1 MNKLF
6 RIIGIVSGLVITV
19 MFVIVNLT
27 ITHVDF
33 FLVEGDV
40 WVFLVIM
47 GSFVTGYFTHILVT
61 WLKRMQKPKRS
72 SESLE
77 RSIIGDI

>member
-6 RIIGIVSGLVITV
+6 KIIGIVSGLVITI

-40 WVFLVIM
+40 WVFLVLM
-47 GSFVTGYFTHILVT
+47 GAFVAGYFTHILVT

-72 SESLE
+72 AESLE
-77 RSIIGDI
+77 RSIVGDI

>member
-6 RIIGIVSGLVITV
+6 RFVGIVSGLVMTV

-27 ITHVDF
+27 ITHVDL

-47 GSFVTGYFTHILVT
+47 GAFLAGYFTHILVA
-61 WLKRMQKPKRS
+61 WLKRARKPKRS
-72 SESLE
+72 AESLE

>member
-6 RIIGIVSGLVITV
+6 RIIGIVSGLVVTV

-27 ITHVDF
+27 ITHVDL

-40 WVFLVIM
+40 WAFLVIM
-47 GSFVTGYFTHILVT
+47 GAFLAGYFTHILVA
-61 WLKRMQKPKRS
+61 WLKRRRKPKRS

-77 RSIIGDI
+77 RSIIGEI

>member
-6 RIIGIVSGLVITV
+6 RIIGIVSGLVVTV

-27 ITHVDF
+27 ITHVDL

-47 GSFVTGYFTHILVT
+47 GAFLAGYFAHILVA
-61 WLKRMQKPKRS
+61 WLKRTRKPKRS

-77 RSIIGDI
+77 RSIVGDI